1 MILDKIENLSNYVSL
16 NKYFLEIITFLQ
28 KTDLGNL
35 KEGKTLL
42 VGEELFLL
50 YNVYNTKVNKLGILE
65 AHKKYI
71 DLQYIIEGEEIINY
85 EVFRKQKIYKSYN
98 SEDDYLLYNEDNSKK
113 IKIEKGEFVIF
124 FPEDLHFPGNNS
136 SSISKKVKKIVF
148 KILVK

>member
-1 MILDKIENLSNYVSL
+1 MILDKIENLSDYISL
-16 NKYFLEIITFLQ
+16 NKGFLKIITFLQ
-28 KTDLGNL
+28 KIDLGDL

-42 VGEELFLL
+42 VGEELFLF

-85 EVFRKQKIYKSYN
+85 EVFRKQKTYKSYN
-98 SEDDYLLYNEDNSKK
+98 SEDDYLLCNEDNSKK
-113 IKIEKGEFVIF
+113 IKIEEGEFFIF
-124 FPEDLHFPGNNS
+124 FPQDLHFPGNNS
-136 SSISKKVKKIVF
+136 NSTSKKVKKIIF